1 MDNYTYSIQIQK
13 AFQLSIP
20 CTHLSHMGHQVPH
33 VPSGPY
39 RKLFS
44 NTSLLGAT
52 SAKIWA

>member
-44 NTSLLGAT
+44 NTSLPGAT